1 MKTRL
6 YDTFNR
12 CIVSNHR
19 SLRAAVLAERK
30 FLRAVKRANG
40 SNSYIPTR
48 IEYLT
53 DGEIWIGVPSDEVMD
68 VKHQLDT
75 NFCR

>member
-1 MKTRL
+1 MKTRI

-12 CIVSNHR
+12 SIISNHR

-30 FLRAVKRANG
+30 FSRAVKRSNG

-53 DGEIWIGVPSDEVMD
+53 EDQQWIGVPSDEVMD

>member
-12 CIVSNHR
+12 IIISNHR

-30 FLRAVKRANG
+30 FSRAVKRTNG
-40 SNSYIPTR
+40 PNSYSPTR

-53 DGEIWIGVPSDEVMD
+53 DDLQWIGVPSDEVMD

>member
-1 MKTRL
+1 MKTRI

-12 CIVSNHR
+12 IIISNHR

-30 FLRAVKRANG
+30 FSRAAKRSNG
-40 SNSYIPTR
+40 ANSYIPTR

-53 DGEIWIGVPSDEVMD
+53 DDLQWIGVPSDEVTD
-68 VKHQLDT
+68 VKQQLDA

>member
-1 MKTRL
+1 MKTRI

-12 CIVSNHR
+12 CTISNHR

-30 FLRAVKRANG
+30 FNRAVKRANG

-53 DGEIWIGVPSDEVMD
+53 DDIQWIGVPSDEVMD
-68 VKHQLDT
+68 VKHQLDAG
-75 NFCR
+75 FCR

>member
-1 MKTRL
+1 MKTRI

-12 CIVSNHR
+12 CTVSNHR
-19 SLRAAVLAERK
+19 SLRAAILAERK
-30 FLRAVKRANG
+30 FSRAVKRANG

-53 DGEIWIGVPSDEVMD
+53 DDLQWIGVPSDEVTD
-68 VKHQLDT
+68 VKQQLDA

>member
-12 CIVSNHR
+12 CTVSNHR

-30 FLRAVKRANG
+30 FSRAVKRTNG
-40 SNSYIPTR
+40 PNSYIPTR

-53 DGEIWIGVPSDEVMD
+53 DDLQWIGVPSDEVMD

>member
-12 CIVSNHR
+12 IIISNHR

-30 FLRAVKRANG
+30 FSRAVKRANG

-53 DGEIWIGVPSDEVMD
+53 DDLQWIGAPSDEVMD

>member
-6 YDTFNR
+6 CDTFNR
-12 CIVSNHR
+12 CIISNHR

-53 DGEIWIGVPSDEVMD
+53 DDQQWIGVPSDEVMD

>member
-1 MKTRL
+1 MKTRI

-12 CIVSNHR
+12 CTISNHR

-30 FLRAVKRANG
+30 FSRSVKRSNG
-40 SNSYIPTR
+40 ANSYIPTR

-53 DGEIWIGVPSDEVMD
+53 DDQQWIGVPSDEVTD
-68 VKHQLDT
+68 VKQQLDA

>member
-6 YDTFNR
+6 HDTFNR

-53 DGEIWIGVPSDEVMD
+53 DDAQWIGVLSDEVTD
-68 VKHQLDT
+68 VKQQLDA

>member
-12 CIVSNHR
+12 CTISNHR

-53 DGEIWIGVPSDEVMD
+53 DDTQWIGVPSDEVMD
-68 VKHQLDT
+68 IKQQLDA

>member
-1 MKTRL
+1 MKTRI

-12 CIVSNHR
+12 VIISNHR

-30 FLRAVKRANG
+30 FSRAVKRANG

-53 DGEIWIGVPSDEVMD
+53 DDLQWIGVPSDEVTD
-68 VKHQLDT
+68 VKQQLDA

>member
-12 CIVSNHR
+12 CTVSNHR

-30 FLRAVKRANG
+30 FSRAVKHANG

-53 DGEIWIGVPSDEVMD
+53 EDQQWIGVPSDEVMD